1 MSPLHRLATAAGL
14 QIDWQDAA
22 GRPQKV
28 TDDALR
34 TVLTALGYPAEN
46 DSALASS
53 YDECIEASRNAAF
66 VSGDA
71 GRPIRLP
78 EGCDVPIGP
87 VEIRLEDGARL
98 ESRIGKTRDGLVL
111 SPIDVIGYH
120 DVTIS
125 DCDIRLAIAP
135 ARCLSPTDLTGR
147 ARSWGVAVQTP
158 SLRDDR
164 ACAFGDFAT
173 LATTAT
179 AFGSAG
185 ADALAISPAH
195 ALFPADAARF
205 SPYAPS
211 SRLFLNV
218 LLGDPALVGCPI
230 PPSCSLQ
237 AQTAPELID
246 WEHAIPQRMAAL
258 REAFDQLSD
267 TDREVVGFWRTEQGE
282 ELERHAIFDAL
293 FARHFAGGAR
303 GWQDW
308 PSEYHDPAS
317 EAVAR
322 FAAENRHEVDF
333 YLFTQWLASASL
345 DAAQQAARDAGMGI
359 GLIADLAVGMDGGGS
374 HAWSRREDLLTGLS
388 VGAPPDLL
396 GPQGQN
402 WGLTGFSPAALR
414 RTGFAAFIAT
424 LRAALRHSGGV
435 RIDHILGLARLWVI
449 PHGQSA
455 ADGAYLT
462 YPLEDML
469 RILAIESHR
478 ARAIVIGEDLGTV
491 PDGLRPLLH
500 KRGVLGMRV
509 LWFERDDDSGF
520 VAPERW
526 ERSAAAMT
534 GTHDLVTVAGW
545 WQAGDIA
552 WNRKLGRSPDGISEE
567 DEMIE
572 RAQDRQAL
580 WTAMTGSRA
589 AAGPAPASDQHQ
601 PVVDAALRHVAGSP
615 CALAIL
621 PIEDIAGLI
630 EQPNLPG
637 TIDEHPNWRRRMA
650 CPTEDLLKQPEIAH
664 RLAQIEEAR
673 R

>member
-22 GRPQKV
+22 GRPQRV
-28 TDDALR
+28 ADDALR
-34 TVLTALGYPAEN
+34 TVLTALGYQTGN
-46 DSALASS
+46 DSALEASHAR
-53 YDECIEASRNAAF
+53 CVEASRHASF
-66 VSGDA
+66 VSGDV
-71 GRPIRLP
+71 GRPVLLP
-78 EGCDVPIGP
+78 KGCDTPIGP
-87 VEIRLEDGARL
+87 VEIRLENGATVQ
-98 ESRIGKTRDGLVL
+98 SRIGRTRDGLVL
-111 SPIDVIGYH
+111 SPIDIMGYH
-120 DVTIS
+120 QITIGA
-125 DCDIRLAIAP
+125 CDIRLAIAP
-135 ARCLSPTDLTGR
+135 ARCLGPADLTGR
-147 ARSWGVAVQTP
+147 NRPWGVAVQTP

-164 ACAFGDFAT
+164 SCPFGDFGT
-173 LATTAT
+173 LATTAK
-179 AFGSAG
+179 AFAAAG

-195 ALFPADAARF
+195 ALFPADATRY

-218 LLGDPALVGCPI
+218 LLGDPALVGCPA
-230 PPSCSLQ
+230 PSEAQ
-237 AQTAPELID
+237 AASDLID

-258 REAFDQLSD
+258 REAFDQRSD
-267 TDREVVGFWRTEQGE
+267 TVRQTVAIWRADQGE

-293 FARHFAGGAR
+293 SARHFAGGAR

-317 EAVAR
+317 DAVAR
-322 FAAENRHEVDF
+322 FAADNREEVDF
-333 YLFTQWLASASL
+333 YVFAQWLASASL
-345 DAAQQAARDAGMGI
+345 DAAQQAARDTGMGI

-402 WGLTGFSPAALR
+402 WGLTGFSPAALQ

-424 LRAALRHSGGV
+424 LRAALRHAGGV

-449 PHGQSA
+449 PDGQSA

-491 PDGLRPLLH
+491 PDGLRPLLRQ
-500 KRGVLGMRV
+500 RGVLGMRV
-509 LWFERDDDSGF
+509 LWFERDDDGAF
-520 VAPERW
+520 VAPDRW
-526 ERSAAAMT
+526 ERSAVAMT

-545 WQAGDIA
+545 WQAGDLA
-552 WNRKLGRSPDGISEE
+552 WSRKLGRGPDSIALE
-567 DEMIE
+567 DELTE
-572 RAQDRQAL
+572 RQQDREAL
-580 WTAMTGSRA
+580 WATMGKSMA
-589 AAGPAPASDQHQ
+589 ATEAAPASDQPQ
-601 PVVDAALRHVAGSP
+601 PAVDAALRHVAASP

-637 TIDEHPNWRRRMA
+637 TIDEHPNWRRRMEA
-650 CPTEDLLKQPEIAH
+650 STDDLLKRPDIAH
-664 RLAQIEEAR
+664 RLNQIEEAR
-673 R
+673 K

>member
-1 MSPLHRLATAAGL
+1 MTPLHRLATAAGL
-14 QIDWQDAA
+14 QIDWEDAA
-22 GRPQKV
+22 GRPQRV
-28 TDDALR
+28 ADEALR
-34 TVLTALGYPAEN
+34 TVLTALGYPAED

-53 YDECIEASRNAAF
+53 YDRCIETGRNASF
-66 VSGDA
+66 LSGDI
-71 GRPIRLP
+71 GRPILLP
-78 EGCDVPIGP
+78 KDCDAPIGP
-87 VEIRLEDGARL
+87 VEIRLESGATKQA
-98 ESRIGKTRDGLVL
+98 RIGRTRDGLML

-120 DVTIS
+120 DVNIG

-135 ARCLSPTDLTGR
+135 ARCLGPADLAGR
-147 ARSWGVAVQTP
+147 ARPWGVAVQTP

-164 ACAFGDFAT
+164 HCPFGDFAT
-173 LATTAT
+173 LAAT
-179 AFGSAG
+179 AKAFAAAG

-195 ALFPADAARF
+195 ALFPADATRY

-218 LLGDPALVGCPI
+218 LFGDPALVGCPV
-230 PPSCSLQ
+230 PPLAQ
-237 AQTAPELID
+237 ASPELID
-246 WEHAIPQRMAAL
+246 WEQAIPQRMAAL
-258 REAFDQLSD
+258 RDGFDQRSD
-267 TDREVVGFWRTEQGE
+267 NVRQAVAIWRSEQGE

-293 FARHFAGGAR
+293 SAHHFADGAR

-308 PSEYHDPAS
+308 PSAFHHPAS
-317 EAVAR
+317 DAVAR
-322 FAAENRHEVDF
+322 FAVENRDEVEF
-333 YLFTQWLASASL
+333 YVFAQWLASASL

-374 HAWSRREDLLTGLS
+374 HAWSQRDDLLTGLT

-396 GPQGQN
+396 GPRGQN

-449 PHGQSA
+449 PHGQSP

-491 PDGLRPLLH
+491 PDGLRPLLRQ
-500 KRGVLGMRV
+500 RGVLGMRV
-509 LWFERDDDSGF
+509 LWFERDDDGGF
-520 VAPERW
+520 VAPARW
-526 ERSAAAMT
+526 ERSAVAMT

-545 WQAGDIA
+545 WRAGDIA
-552 WNRKLGRSPDGISEE
+552 WNRKLGRSPDSIEME
-567 DEMIE
+567 DEMTE
-572 RAQDRQAL
+572 RQQDREAL
-580 WTAMTGSRA
+580 WVAMA
-589 AAGPAPASDQHQ
+589 ASKAANGPAPDADEPQA
-601 PVVDAALRHVAGSP
+601 VVDAGLRHVAASP

-621 PIEDIAGLI
+621 PLEDIAGLI

-637 TIDEHPNWRRRMA
+637 TIDEHPNWRRRMEA
-650 CPTEDLLKQPEIAH
+650 STDDLLQQPEIAR
-664 RLAQIEEAR
+664 RLEQIEEAR

>member
-22 GRPQKV
+22 GRPQNV
-28 TDDALR
+28 ADHALR
-34 TVLTALGYPAEN
+34 TVLTALGYPAG
-46 DSALASS
+46 DDRALASS
-53 YDECIEASRNAAF
+53 HARCVEDSRNASF
-66 VSGDA
+66 VSGDI
-71 GRPIRLP
+71 GRPILLP
-78 EGCDVPIGP
+78 KACDAPVGPI
-87 VEIRLEDGARL
+87 EIRLESGARVQT
-98 ESRIGKTRDGLVL
+98 RIGRTRDGLVL
-111 SPIDVIGYH
+111 SPVDVIGYH
-120 DVTIS
+120 DVTIGT
-125 DCDIRLAIAP
+125 CDIRLAIAP
-135 ARCLSPTDLTGR
+135 ARCLSPADLTGR
-147 ARSWGVAVQTP
+147 ARPWGVAVQTP

-164 ACAFGDFAT
+164 LGAFGDFGT
-173 LATTAT
+173 LAKTAR

-218 LLGDPALVGCPI
+218 LLGDPALVGYPV
-230 PPSCSLQ
+230 PPL

-267 TDREVVGFWRTEQGE
+267 TDREVVGVWRTAQGE

-293 FARHFAGGAR
+293 FARHFGGGAR

-322 FAAENRHEVDF
+322 FAADNRDEVDF
-333 YLFTQWLASASL
+333 YVFAQWLASASL

-462 YPLEDML
+462 YPLDDML

-491 PDGLRPLLH
+491 PDGLRPLLRQ
-500 KRGVLGMRV
+500 RGVLGMRV
-509 LWFERDDDSGF
+509 LWFERDDDGGF
-520 VAPERW
+520 VPPERW
-526 ERSAAAMT
+526 ETSAVGMT
-534 GTHDLVTVAGW
+534 GTHDLVTIAGW

-552 WNRKLGRSPDGISEE
+552 WNRKLGRSPDNIELE
-567 DEMIE
+567 DEMTE
-572 RAQDRQAL
+572 RQQDRDAL
-580 WTAMTGSRA
+580 WAAMAGSQSA
-589 AAGPAPASDQHQ
+589 IGSAPDADNPQR
-601 PVVDAALRHVAGSP
+601 VVDAALGHVATSP

-637 TIDEHPNWRRRMA
+637 TIDEHPNWRRRMDA
-650 CPTEDLLKQPEIAH
+650 STDDLLKRPEIAQ

>member
-22 GRPQKV
+22 GRPQRV
-28 TDDALR
+28 CDDALR
-34 TVLTALGYPAEN
+34 TVLTALGYQAED
-46 DSALASS
+46 DSALEASH
-53 YDECIEASRNAAF
+53 DRCIEASHHASF
-66 VSGDA
+66 VSGDV
-71 GRPIRLP
+71 GRSVLLP
-78 EGCDVPIGP
+78 KGCDAPIGP
-87 VEIRLEDGARL
+87 VEIRLENGTTVQ
-98 ESRIGKTRDGLVL
+98 SRIGRTRDGLML
-111 SPIDVIGYH
+111 SPVDVIGYH
-120 DVTIS
+120 DVTIGR
-125 DCDIRLAIAP
+125 CDIRLAIAP
-135 ARCLSPTDLTGR
+135 ARCLSPADLTGR
-147 ARSWGVAVQTP
+147 GRPWGVAVQTP

-164 ACAFGDFAT
+164 SCPFGDFGT
-173 LATTAT
+173 LATTAK
-179 AFGSAG
+179 AFAAAG

-195 ALFPADAARF
+195 ALFPADAARY

-230 PPSCSLQ
+230 PSEAQ
-237 AQTAPELID
+237 AASDLID

-258 REAFDQLSD
+258 RQAFDQRSD
-267 TDREVVGFWRTEQGE
+267 TVRQTVGVWRAEQGE
-282 ELERHAIFDAL
+282 ELERHAIYDAL

-317 EAVAR
+317 DAVAR
-322 FAAENRHEVDF
+322 FATENREDVDF
-333 YLFTQWLASASL
+333 YVFAQWLASASL
-345 DAAQQAARDAGMGI
+345 DSAQQAARDAGMGI

-402 WGLTGFSPAALR
+402 WGLTGFSPAALQ

-424 LRAALRHSGGV
+424 LRAALRHAGGV

-449 PHGQSA
+449 PHGHSP

-462 YPLEDML
+462 YPLEHML

-491 PDGLRPLLH
+491 PDGLRPLLRQ
-500 KRGVLGMRV
+500 RGVLGMRV
-509 LWFERDDDSGF
+509 LWFERDEDGGF

-526 ERSAAAMT
+526 ERSTVAMT

-552 WNRKLGRSPDGISEE
+552 WNRKLGRSPDSIALE
-567 DEMIE
+567 DEMNE
-572 RAQDRQAL
+572 REQDREAL
-580 WTAMTGSRA
+580 WAAMGKSKA
-589 AAGPAPASDQHQ
+589 ATDAAPARNQ
-601 PVVDAALRHVAGSP
+601 PQPAVDAALRHVAASP

-637 TIDEHPNWRRRMA
+637 TIDEHPNWRRRMEA
-650 CPTEDLLKQPEIAH
+650 STEDLLKRPEIAR
-664 RLAQIEEAR
+664 RLDQIEEAR
-673 R
+673 Q